1 MNLYRGLLGLFVTSV
16 TLWYIL
22 IHLHIFITIAKHCQ
36 YLTHMHTRAVEVPKK
51 KAVKKAPL
59 TGASGAF

>member
-1 MNLYRGLLGLFVTSV
+1 MKIRFTALTNTEDKCVQCWLNELL
-16 TLWYIL
+16 I
-22 IHLHIFITIAKHCQ
+22 
-36 YLTHMHTRAVEVPKK
+36 RAVEVPKK